1 MWTLVSSLPFILFYC
16 VRGLIRISTDYTQVG
31 PASPWKMCNSTNN
44 RTENV
49 DFLRSVKINSRK
61 CDSRAVFGSDLY
73 LLGSEKQYFS
83 FLSPVPP
90 ECWSHG
96 RTGPTFPEVG
106 IQKHWIWCFDSP
118 DSEFVTPLL
127 SSKKA
132 FKRFIHRL
140 CHWNTLSCKD
150 FKAAGLASDPEIY
163 SLRNI
168 SGATEVSNHGAT
180 F

>member
-90 ECWSHG
+90 SVGLMAEPDPLSQKLVFRSIGYDALTHQILNSLPHSCLPKRLLKDSF
-96 RTGPTFPEVG
+96 TGYVIEILCLAKILRQQVWRQT
-106 IQKHWIWCFDSP
+106 QKSI
-118 DSEFVTPLL
+118 L
-127 SSKKA
+127 
-132 FKRFIHRL
+132 
-140 CHWNTLSCKD
+140 
-150 FKAAGLASDPEIY
+150 
-163 SLRNI
+163 
-168 SGATEVSNHGAT
+168 
-180 F
+180 